1 VTIHTFEKILGEHP
15 FFKDLSEPHLDTVVG
30 CVANVVF
37 QPGEFIFRE
46 GRPPT
51 ASSSSGRAR
60 WR

>member
-1 VTIHTFEKILGEHP
+1 MTIHTFEKILGEHP

-46 GRPPT
+46 GEAADRFFVV
-51 ASSSSGRAR
+51 R
-60 WR
+60 